1 MYFRFTG
8 LRSKPILLGERTD
21 NSGERRFD
29 ETLEPGDTLDQYFS
43 DISFSSSDSDIFSDT
58 SLLDSVSGSIPTLE
72 SMISS
77 LSSSVSDQC
86 GNLEDRS
93 ILIQPSSSSLSSSS
107 SSSVSSSSTFETYRS
122 QYTQEYNEYRD
133 NSFDSGISGLG
144 SDTGVVHSMEYTEDS
159 KFGIIESFSDPTL
172 AVF

>member
-8 LRSKPILLGERTD
+8 LRSKPIQLGERTD

-93 ILIQPSSSSLSSSS
+93 ILIQPSSSSPSS
-107 SSSVSSSSTFETYRS
+107 SSSVSSFSTFETYRS

-159 KFGIIESFSDPTL
+159 KFRIIESFSDPTL

>member
-93 ILIQPSSSSLSSSS
+93 ILIQPSSSSPSS

-159 KFGIIESFSDPTL
+159 KFRIIESFSDPTL

>member
-93 ILIQPSSSSLSSSS
+93 ILIQPSSSSPSS
-107 SSSVSSSSTFETYRS
+107 SSSVSSFSTFETYRS

-144 SDTGVVHSMEYTEDS
+144 SDIGVVHSMEYTEDS

>member
-93 ILIQPSSSSLSSSS
+93 ILIQPSSSSPSS
-107 SSSVSSSSTFETYRS
+107 SSSVSSFSTFETYRS

>member
-93 ILIQPSSSSLSSSS
+93 ILIQPSSSSPSS

-144 SDTGVVHSMEYTEDS
+144 SDIGVVHSMEYTEDS
-159 KFGIIESFSDPTL
+159 KFRIIESFSDPTL